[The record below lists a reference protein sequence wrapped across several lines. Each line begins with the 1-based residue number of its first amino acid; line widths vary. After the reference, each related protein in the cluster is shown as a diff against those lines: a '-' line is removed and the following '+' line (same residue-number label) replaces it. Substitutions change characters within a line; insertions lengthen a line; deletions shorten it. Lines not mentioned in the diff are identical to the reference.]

1 MLPMDFSIV
10 NLGCKVNRV
19 ESDDVAALL
28 IAKGSKPVA
37 LADAQLIVINTCT
50 VTGEAEKKTRKAVR
64 HALRSND
71 SATVVVTG
79 CAVAIDPTAY
89 EEMSP
94 RVRIVPK
101 GDLMKAVS
109 AAGSPDSLRLGG
121 SFPTRVGIKV
131 QDGCNNACTY
141 CIVHVARGKAWSRPS
156 SEVIEEALEEAEV
169 TLDDLDAVGV
179 TYGPGL
185 VGALLVGVA
194 EAKAI
199 SYAKKLPLVPGSAF
213 RLWSPAI
220 STMISSSCLRV
231 RRAVFAGISICLCSL
246 GLRKSSGKWQGPTMR
261 RDMPNWWTA
270 SVRRCLR

>member
-121 SFPTRVGIKV
+121 SFPTRAITPARTALSMLPAEKPG
-131 QDGCNNACTY
+131 
-141 CIVHVARGKAWSRPS
+141 HVLRQRLSK
-156 SEVIEEALEEAEV
+156 
-169 TLDDLDAVGV
+169 
-179 TYGPGL
+179 
-185 VGALLVGVA
+185 
-194 EAKAI
+194 
-199 SYAKKLPLVPGSAF
+199 
-213 RLWSPAI
+213 RLWH
-220 STMISSSCLRV
+220 MVLR
-231 RRAVFAGISICLCSL
+231 A
-246 GLRKSSGKWQGPTMR
+246 
-261 RDMPNWWTA
+261 
-270 SVRRCLR
+270 